1 MVGNLPNFT
10 KLEILK
16 CFLRFRRK
24 ISRNELSRELGIGEG
39 TTRTILNLLKEKGL
53 LDSSKKGHFLSRKG
67 KDMLDV
73 IENEIE
79 GPQKIKATKL
89 FPDFKVNVI
98 LLKKNSEIRNTC
110 KLRDLAVKEKAEGA
124 LILSYNGKL
133 YTPESEHN
141 KDFDDFESI
150 FKLKNGDI
158 IIISFAEREKH
169 AESGCLAVA
178 SELNEELKSFLN
190 QF

>member
-24 ISRNELSRELGIGEG
+24 ISRNELSKELGVGEG
-39 TTRTILNLLKEKGL
+39 TARTILNLLKEKGL
-53 LDSSKKGHFLSRKG
+53 LDSSKKGHFLSKKG
-67 KDMLDV
+67 KDVLDV

-79 GPQKIKATKL
+79 GPQKVKVTKL
-89 FPDFKVNVI
+89 FPDFKVNAM
-98 LLKKNSEIRNTC
+98 LLKKHSEIRNTC
-110 KLRDLAVKEKAEGA
+110 RLRDLAVKEKAEGA

-133 YTPESEHN
+133 YTPEPEYN

-150 FKLKNGDI
+150 FKLKNRNL
-158 IIISFAEREKH
+158 IIISFAEREKY
-169 AESGCLAVA
+169 AESGCLAVG
-178 SELNEELKSFLN
+178 SELNGQLKNFLN